1 MAPAVSKWPVF
12 GFGDVQGG
20 NALGPMIAELGLG
33 SPTRRSQQTYVQKLQ
48 ILPTI
53 GASIWGNY
61 VYIYISVRKNPTK
74 KYIITIKASILHPEV
89 SAQDPTKG
97 SFCVPRFQSSQLV

>member
-61 VYIYISVRKNPTK
+61 VYIYICK
-74 KYIITIKASILHPEV
+74 KEPHKEV
-89 SAQDPTKG
+89 YNNY
-97 SFCVPRFQSSQLV
+97 